1 MVNPKAKI
9 YLNWFSASWY
19 NDRLPFEDP
28 EIRVVCNR
36 DITAPKYGSR
46 DYGLYIRNG
55 SDIDNMATLI
65 PRWGLFY
72 RLISEMILNGTFNPA
87 ENRQNATNYWWGI
100 GSHILDV
107 AFSARFD
114 PYAARIIHHFRQELK
129 EGSFTPFEGEIR
141 DQAGNL
147 RCEADRRLTPAEIL
161 CMDYLVDNVV
171 GSFPKESELIESARP
186 LVRLQGIHGEL
197 MPELSSF
204 SWNRK

>member
-1 MVNPKAKI
+1 
-9 YLNWFSASWY
+9 
-19 NDRLPFEDP
+19 
-28 EIRVVCNR
+28 
-36 DITAPKYGSR
+36 
-46 DYGLYIRNG
+46 
-55 SDIDNMATLI
+55 MATLV

-114 PYAARIIHHFRQELK
+114 PYAARIINHFRQELK
-129 EGSFTPFEGEIR
+129 EGAFTPFEGEIR
-141 DQAGNL
+141 DQDGVL
-147 RCEADRRLTPAEIL
+147 RCEADRRMTPAEIL
-161 CMDYLVDNVV
+161 CMDYLVDNIV
-171 GSFPKESELIESARP
+171 GSFPKEEELIETARP

-197 MPELSSF
+197 KPELSSF